1 MTLVRSLLA
10 VPIGFVLFVASIRL
24 IPTPP
29 DTYPTNYLLLNL
41 MCTIS
46 AAVLCGY
53 LTALIAGRYELP
65 HAATLGVV
73 MVMVGFLAMHQAA
86 AKRPGWPEIA
96 IAGCG
101 PIAALIGGAIRVLTK
116 HRPKRKTEMTRTSL
130 PADNPRH
137 S

>member
-1 MTLVRSLLA
+1 LTLLRSLLA
-10 VPIGFVLFVASIRL
+10 VPIGFVLFVAAIRL

-46 AAVLCGY
+46 AAILCGY

-73 MVMVGFLAMHQAA
+73 MVMVGFFAMHQAA
-86 AKRPGWPEIA
+86 ARSPGWPEMA

-101 PIAALIGGAIRVLTK
+101 PIAAMMGGALRVLTK
-116 HRPKRKTEMTRTSL
+116 RRAKQKT
-130 PADNPRH
+130 
-137 S
+137 